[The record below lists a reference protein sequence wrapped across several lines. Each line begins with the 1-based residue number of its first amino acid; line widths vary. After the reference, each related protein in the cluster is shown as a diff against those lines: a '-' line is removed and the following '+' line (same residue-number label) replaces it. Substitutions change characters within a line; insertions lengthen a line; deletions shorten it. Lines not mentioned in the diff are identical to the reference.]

1 MSVQPVL
8 SIESD
13 DGIQATPF
21 DAEVGPI
28 RPVDAS
34 AIIDKALSQICI
46 GFEVGLESEVCLQ
59 NGEGTVQFE
68 SGDVYEGQWKDGK
81 RHGIGS
87 MYLKDGSKAFTAD
100 WRDDRRIDLDEE
112 EEDEESK

>member
-1 MSVQPVL
+1 MHGQGRYVWV
-8 SIESD
+8 
-13 DGIQATPF
+13 
-21 DAEVGPI
+21 
-28 RPVDAS
+28 
-34 AIIDKALSQICI
+34 
-46 GFEVGLESEVCLQ
+46 
-59 NGEGTVQFE
+59 
-68 SGDVYEGQWKDGK
+68 SGVSYSGQWKDGK